1 MAILSLFSPALF
13 RFYGRQPEL
22 RQQLAWD
29 AETDTPAHSPRG
41 PPQECL
47 VLQPRSLLLFVGE
60 AFQEHCHEVL
70 ACSSGYEVVG
80 DGSGA
85 LVNGALA
92 GAEPGETIMRGHRVS
107 LTVRHLLQFLLA
119 PSA

>member
-1 MAILSLFSPALF
+1 MAILSLFSPAIF
-13 RFYGRQPEL
+13 RLYGRQPEL
-22 RQQLAWD
+22 RRQLSWD
-29 AETDTPAHSPRG
+29 AETDTPAHSPCG

-70 ACSSGYEVVG
+70 ACPSGREIVG
-80 DGSGA
+80 DATGT

-92 GAEPGETIMRGHRVS
+92 GVEPGDTIVRGHRVS